1 VRRIVVLVAVVL
13 LCAGA
18 VAGRSLYEGSV
29 ALAAGDAA
37 LARGDRRAAI
47 AAWQRAERWAVPGA
61 PHVAAARAHLAAHHA
76 PPPRA
81 PSTPSGG
88 WTLVA
93 LLGLGLW
100 LGGAAHF
107 ARRGL
112 DAGERL
118 VSRDA
123 GAAAALVTVGLVTW
137 MVGLYSA

>member
-1 VRRIVVLVAVVL
+1 VKRVVILLAVVLV
-13 LCAGA
+13 CAGA
-18 VAGRSLYEGSV
+18 VVGRSLYEGIR

-37 LARGDRRAAI
+37 LARGD
-47 AAWQRAERWAVPGA
+47 QRAERWSVPGA
-61 PHVAAARAHLAAHHA
+61 PLVAAARAHLAAHHA
-76 PPPRA
+76 APPPAR
-81 PSTPSGG
+81 PSPAGG